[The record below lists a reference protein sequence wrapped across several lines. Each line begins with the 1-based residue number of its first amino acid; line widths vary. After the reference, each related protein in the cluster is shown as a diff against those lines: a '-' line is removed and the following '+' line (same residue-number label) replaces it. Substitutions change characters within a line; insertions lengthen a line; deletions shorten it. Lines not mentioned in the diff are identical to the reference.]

1 MTELL
6 AAVGGMSLTAG
17 LTTLVVLVLRWALVR
32 LRTPAF
38 VRLLLWAVVLFR
50 MVCPVSFTSPWGAA
64 ALVEEALPTTA
75 QVQAT
80 QEPVQQPGAAGVPAI
95 SPAEPLPEDAVVE
108 LTPMEPSEVPESQ
121 LSPMLPLSVL
131 WLAGVAVLW
140 GWLLYTHRKLK
151 KRMETAVRVAP
162 GVLESDQSGPPF
174 VLGFFP
180 PKIYLPRGLEEPHR
194 SYVLAHERFHLR
206 RGDFLWK
213 PLFFL
218 AAAVHWFNPV
228 LWLAWRLFCR
238 DLEASC
244 DEGVLSNLPEGER
257 AGYARALL
265 ALAAPETSRLPA
277 AFGEHDVSR
286 RVKGVLSYR
295 KPAILAAIILVIAAV
310 GVGLWLAADSTSG
323 AGLPQ
328 SPPTVTLSL
337 DHRQAELTAADWD
350 GETPPDPA
358 ELLTD
363 APLFTDDYIW
373 SHNAGLSLSGQPRP
387 TEGTYTD
394 YLLQEGQWV
403 EGHSGSMTYTIALQP
418 RADSAGKGTEER
430 GVVFTYTWK
439 EGFAT
444 RSATYAYRLLVPS
457 VREDQVLEEPLMVS
471 VGTILPVCEGGPSE
485 FGSIVVQGN
494 LCTLPMDA
502 ILTVN
507 DLSEPFQST
516 ELTLYLL
523 DERYGVAD
531 QAPVGGSSGGKERE
545 QVYSAFGFPLNLE
558 EKGWWKGEDLLLGVT
573 VAYTW
578 PDGTQTQWSTVFW
591 AVPEEELPGQPAA
604 GEEITVRLWPDP
616 AQGED
621 TTGVSIYVR
630 NDPELETS
638 QMGVWVNG
646 VTSWF
651 DTGALLS
658 GQHAWATPGWADLDG
673 DGTDELAIIRYE
685 GHGTGA
691 SLEALHVLEPGE
703 GGGYILAATFTL
715 GEEEAA
721 WVEATLKELG
731 LDPLSCG
738 YICYFPDLFT
748 VDIGICDPVNGPP
761 LGNYVGTLTCT
772 LAYDGQSLTLT
783 DPVYVPTA

>member
-1 MTELL
+1 M
-6 AAVGGMSLTAG
+6 
-17 LTTLVVLVLRWALVR
+17 
-32 LRTPAF
+32 
-38 VRLLLWAVVLFR
+38 
-50 MVCPVSFTSPWGAA
+50 
-64 ALVEEALPTTA
+64 
-75 QVQAT
+75 
-80 QEPVQQPGAAGVPAI
+80 
-95 SPAEPLPEDAVVE
+95 
-108 LTPMEPSEVPESQ
+108 
-121 LSPMLPLSVL
+121 
-131 WLAGVAVLW
+131 
-140 GWLLYTHRKLK
+140 
-151 KRMETAVRVAP
+151 
-162 GVLESDQSGPPF
+162 
-174 VLGFFP
+174 
-180 PKIYLPRGLEEPHR
+180 
-194 SYVLAHERFHLR
+194 
-206 RGDFLWK
+206 
-213 PLFFL
+213 
-218 AAAVHWFNPV
+218 
-228 LWLAWRLFCR
+228 
-238 DLEASC
+238 
-244 DEGVLSNLPEGER
+244 
-257 AGYARALL
+257 
-265 ALAAPETSRLPA
+265 
-277 AFGEHDVSR
+277 
-286 RVKGVLSYR
+286 
-295 KPAILAAIILVIAAV
+295 
-310 GVGLWLAADSTSG
+310 
-323 AGLPQ
+323 
-328 SPPTVTLSL
+328 
-337 DHRQAELTAADWD
+337 
-350 GETPPDPA
+350 
-358 ELLTD
+358 
-363 APLFTDDYIW
+363 
-373 SHNAGLSLSGQPRP
+373 
-387 TEGTYTD
+387 
-394 YLLQEGQWV
+394 
-403 EGHSGSMTYTIALQP
+403 
-418 RADSAGKGTEER
+418 
-430 GVVFTYTWK
+430 
-439 EGFAT
+439 
-444 RSATYAYRLLVPS
+444 
-457 VREDQVLEEPLMVS
+457 EEPLMVS
-471 VGTILPVCEGGPSE
+471 GGTILPVCEGGPSE

-703 GGGYILAATFTL
+703 GGGYTLAATFTL
-715 GEEEAA
+715 GEEEAT

-731 LDPLSCG
+731 LDQLSCG
-738 YICYFPDLFT
+738 DICHFPDLFT

>member
-1 MTELL
+1 MGEILL
-6 AAVGGMSLTAG
+6 TVGRMSITAALTA
-17 LTTLVVLVLRWALVR
+17 LAVLALRWALIR
-32 LRTPAF
+32 LKAPAF

-64 ALVEEALPTTA
+64 ALLEQAVPAPQTQAEAPAPAETA
-75 QVQAT
+75 A
-80 QEPVQQPGAAGVPAI
+80 PPGGMAGVPAVF
-95 SPAEPLPEDAVVE
+95 PEEPVPEDVTVNV
-108 LTPMEPSEVPESQ
+108 TPMEPISEPETA
-121 LSPMLPLSVL
+121 LSPLIPLSVL
-131 WLAGVAVLW
+131 WLAGAAALW
-140 GWLLYTHRKLK
+140 GWWAITYRHLK
-151 KRMETAVRVAP
+151 RRMAGAEEAEP
-162 GVLESDQSGPPF
+162 GVWESELSGPPF

-180 PKIYLPRGLEEPHR
+180 PKIYLPRGLGEPER
-194 SYVLAHERFHLR
+194 GYVLAHERLHLR

-218 AAAVHWFNPV
+218 AASVHWFNPV

-310 GVGLWLAADSTSG
+310 GVGLWLAADSTGG

-358 ELLTD
+358 ELLAD

-387 TEGTYTD
+387 TEGTYND
-394 YLLQEGQWV
+394 YLLREGQWV

-471 VGTILPVCEGGPSE
+471 GGTILPVCEGGPSE
-485 FGSIVVQGN
+485 FGSLIVQGN
-494 LCTLPMDA
+494 LRTLPMDA

-558 EKGWWKGEDLLLGVT
+558 EKG
-573 VAYTW
+573 
-578 PDGTQTQWSTVFW
+578 
-591 AVPEEELPGQPAA
+591 
-604 GEEITVRLWPDP
+604 
-616 AQGED
+616 
-621 TTGVSIYVR
+621 
-630 NDPELETS
+630 
-638 QMGVWVNG
+638 
-646 VTSWF
+646 
-651 DTGALLS
+651 
-658 GQHAWATPGWADLDG
+658 
-673 DGTDELAIIRYE
+673 
-685 GHGTGA
+685 
-691 SLEALHVLEPGE
+691 
-703 GGGYILAATFTL
+703 
-715 GEEEAA
+715 
-721 WVEATLKELG
+721 
-731 LDPLSCG
+731 
-738 YICYFPDLFT
+738 
-748 VDIGICDPVNGPP
+748 
-761 LGNYVGTLTCT
+761 
-772 LAYDGQSLTLT
+772 
-783 DPVYVPTA
+783 

>member
-6 AAVGGMSLTAG
+6 VAVGGMSLTAG

-32 LRTPAF
+32 LRAPAF

-64 ALVEEALPTTA
+64 ALVEEALPTAA
-75 QVQAT
+75 QVQTT
-80 QEPVQQPGAAGVPAI
+80 QEPVQQPGTAGVPAI

-108 LTPMEPSEVPESQ
+108 FTPMEPSEVPEPR

-140 GWLLYTHRKLK
+140 SWWLYTHRKLK

-162 GVLESDQSGPPF
+162 GVLESDQPGPPF

-180 PKIYLPRGLEEPHR
+180 PKINLPRGLEEPHR

-206 RGDFLWK
+206 WGDFLWK

-310 GVGLWLAADSTSG
+310 GVGLWLAADSTGG

-358 ELLTD
+358 ELLAD

-387 TEGTYTD
+387 TEGTYND
-394 YLLQEGQWV
+394 YLLREGQWV

-471 VGTILPVCEGGPSE
+471 GGTILPVCEGGPSE
-485 FGSIVVQGN
+485 FGSLIVQGN
-494 LCTLPMDA
+494 LRTLPMDA

-558 EKGWWKGEDLLLGVT
+558 EKG
-573 VAYTW
+573 
-578 PDGTQTQWSTVFW
+578 
-591 AVPEEELPGQPAA
+591 
-604 GEEITVRLWPDP
+604 
-616 AQGED
+616 
-621 TTGVSIYVR
+621 
-630 NDPELETS
+630 
-638 QMGVWVNG
+638 
-646 VTSWF
+646 
-651 DTGALLS
+651 
-658 GQHAWATPGWADLDG
+658 
-673 DGTDELAIIRYE
+673 
-685 GHGTGA
+685 
-691 SLEALHVLEPGE
+691 
-703 GGGYILAATFTL
+703 
-715 GEEEAA
+715 
-721 WVEATLKELG
+721 
-731 LDPLSCG
+731 
-738 YICYFPDLFT
+738 
-748 VDIGICDPVNGPP
+748 
-761 LGNYVGTLTCT
+761 
-772 LAYDGQSLTLT
+772 
-783 DPVYVPTA
+783 

>member
-17 LTTLVVLVLRWALVR
+17 LTALVVLVLRWTLVR
-32 LRTPAF
+32 LRAPAF

-75 QVQAT
+75 RVQAT
-80 QEPVQQPGAAGVPAI
+80 QEPVQQPGTAGVPAI

-108 LTPMEPSEVPESQ
+108 LTPMEPSEVPEPR
-121 LSPMLPLSVL
+121 LSPMLPLSLL
-131 WLAGVAVLW
+131 WLAGVVVLW
-140 GWLLYTHRKLK
+140 GWWLYTHRKLK

-194 SYVLAHERFHLR
+194 SYVLSHERFHLR

-228 LWLAWRLFCR
+228 LWLA
-238 DLEASC
+238 
-244 DEGVLSNLPEGER
+244 
-257 AGYARALL
+257 
-265 ALAAPETSRLPA
+265 
-277 AFGEHDVSR
+277 
-286 RVKGVLSYR
+286 
-295 KPAILAAIILVIAAV
+295 
-310 GVGLWLAADSTSG
+310 ADSTGG

-358 ELLTD
+358 ELLTA

-394 YLLQEGQWV
+394 YLLQKGQWV

-457 VREDQVLEEPLMVS
+457 VRKDQVLEEPLMVS
-471 VGTILPVCEGGPSE
+471 GGTILPVCEGGPSE

-507 DLSEPFQST
+507 DLSEPFQTT

-703 GGGYILAATFTL
+703 GGGYALAATFTL
-715 GEEEAA
+715 GEEAAA

-731 LDPLSCG
+731 LDQLSCG

-783 DPVYVPTA
+783 DPVYVLTA

>member
-17 LTTLVVLVLRWALVR
+17 LTALVVLVLRWTLVR
-32 LRTPAF
+32 LRAPAF

-80 QEPVQQPGAAGVPAI
+80 QEPVQQPGTAGVPAI

-108 LTPMEPSEVPESQ
+108 LTPMEPSQVPEPR

-140 GWLLYTHRKLK
+140 GWWLYTHRKLK
-151 KRMETAVRVAP
+151 KRMETAVWVAP
-162 GVLESDQSGPPF
+162 GVLESDQPGPPF

-180 PKIYLPRGLEEPHR
+180 PKIYLPQGLEEPHR
-194 SYVLAHERFHLR
+194 SYVLSHERFHLR

-310 GVGLWLAADSTSG
+310 GVGLWLAADSTGG
-323 AGLPQ
+323 AGMPQ

-358 ELLTD
+358 ELLAD

-387 TEGTYTD
+387 TEGTYND
-394 YLLQEGQWV
+394 YLLREGQWV

-430 GVVFTYTWK
+430 GGGLYL
-439 EGFAT
+439 
-444 RSATYAYRLLVPS
+444 YL
-457 VREDQVLEEPLMVS
+457 
-471 VGTILPVCEGGPSE
+471 EGG
-485 FGSIVVQGN
+485 
-494 LCTLPMDA
+494 LCHPLSYLCLPPPGA
-502 ILTVN
+502 LCAGG
-507 DLSEPFQST
+507 P
-516 ELTLYLL
+516 
-523 DERYGVAD
+523 G
-531 QAPVGGSSGGKERE
+531 VGGT
-545 QVYSAFGFPLNLE
+545 A
-558 EKGWWKGEDLLLGVT
+558 
-573 VAYTW
+573 
-578 PDGTQTQWSTVFW
+578 DG
-591 AVPEEELPGQPAA
+591 LRRHHPA
-604 GEEITVRLWPDP
+604 
-616 AQGED
+616 
-621 TTGVSIYVR
+621 
-630 NDPELETS
+630 
-638 QMGVWVNG
+638 
-646 VTSWF
+646 
-651 DTGALLS
+651 
-658 GQHAWATPGWADLDG
+658 
-673 DGTDELAIIRYE
+673 
-685 GHGTGA
+685 
-691 SLEALHVLEPGE
+691 
-703 GGGYILAATFTL
+703 
-715 GEEEAA
+715 
-721 WVEATLKELG
+721 G
-731 LDPLSCG
+731 L
-738 YICYFPDLFT
+738 
-748 VDIGICDPVNGPP
+748 
-761 LGNYVGTLTCT
+761 
-772 LAYDGQSLTLT
+772 
-783 DPVYVPTA
+783 